1 MRGTRAGTL
10 ILGKVGYV
18 VVCLAA
24 AIVLVV
30 SGYAH
35 GLLKDAAALEQ
46 GGASLGDSSSVGAMN
61 ILLMGLES
69 RTDFEGNTLSAGQLT
84 ETHSGSDEPGGDL
97 GAQDTDTLIL
107 IHIDAGG
114 RKATGW
120 SIPRDDVVN
129 YPSAVGV
136 DGVTITEGKVDA
148 AYNDAYNQYIAK
160 NDGTQ
165 SGDALYTGANQ
176 AGELFEVQTVESL
189 THVHIDHFV
198 VSNIIGFY
206 SIASELG
213 GISVCI
219 GSAPASIEPGGE
231 GFTTG
236 SNLID
241 LPAAGDPLSDS
252 NSGFDA
258 FEDGYNIKQGG
269 NQYLHLGAAQS
280 LAFVRARDSLPGV
293 DIGRTHR
300 QQAAIDYII
309 YDLKHRN
316 ILTDPSTIDNLLT
329 ASTSFIKTDS
339 GFNLLDFAPQMESL
353 TGSNLKLSTLPDAAV
368 TGIDIPGLGDNQD
381 ANYVYVPDLAQEVND
396 SFYGSAAV
404 TPSKSVTVD
413 VFNGSGTDGLAGEA
427 STAFADLGYSVGQ
440 AANASSQSQQVTAD
454 TQVFYGAGAQ
464 TQAAVIADDMG
475 VQSATALS
483 SVAAGHVEVLMG
495 SDVIALPPGLE
506 QFGADTVSAAD
517 FAQAAQQDG
526 LAAGEQAPASA
537 TGTGLETEGT
547 DSVSATVIGPHA
559 VTGSAAEQA
568 KVQAAAQS
576 AASDELATVSEGA
589 QLLAAMTSS
598 SESVPS
604 TATSSGEDNEPRP
617 ADAPASI
624 PCVF

>member
-1 MRGTRAGTL
+1 M
-10 ILGKVGYV
+10 ILGKVGYAV
-18 VVCLAA
+18 ACLVAV
-24 AIVLVV
+24 IVLVV

-46 GGASLGDSSSVGAMN
+46 GGANLGDSSSVGAMN

-69 RTDFEGNTLSAGQLT
+69 RTDFEGNTLSAGGLT
-84 ETHSGSDEPGGDL
+84 ATHSGSDEPGGDL

-107 IHIDAGG
+107 IHINAGG
-114 RKATGW
+114 QKATGW

-129 YPSAVGV
+129 YPSAVVV
-136 DGVTITEGKVDA
+136 DGVKITEGKVDA
-148 AYNDAYNQYIAK
+148 AYNDAYNHYVDS
-160 NDGTQ
+160 NSGPQ

-189 THVHIDHFV
+189 AHVHIDHFV

-206 SIASELG
+206 SIAAELG

-219 GSAPASIEPGGE
+219 GSAPASVEPGGE

-241 LPAAGDPLSDS
+241 LPAAGDPLVDS

-258 FEDGYNIKQGG
+258 FKDGYNIERGG

-309 YDLKHRN
+309 YDFKHRN
-316 ILTDPSTIDNLLT
+316 ILTDPGTIDGLVN
-329 ASTSFIKTDS
+329 ASASFIKTDS

-368 TGIDIPGLGDNQD
+368 TGIDIPGLGNNQD
-381 ANYVYVPDLAQEVND
+381 ANYVYMPDLAQEVND

-413 VFNGSGTDGLAGEA
+413 VFNGSGTGGLAGEA
-427 STAFADLGYSVGQ
+427 STAFADLGYSVGK
-440 AANASSQSQQVTAD
+440 AANASTQPQPVTAG

-464 TQAAVIADDMG
+464 AQAAVIADDTG

-517 FAQAAQQDG
+517 FAQAAQQDR
-526 LAAGEQAPASA
+526 LPASEQAPASA
-537 TGTGLETEGT
+537 TGTGLETQGT
-547 DSVSATVIGPHA
+547 DSVSAA
-559 VTGSAAEQA
+559 VTGPQAAAGSPAEQA

-576 AASDELATVSEGA
+576 AASDELATVSDGA
-589 QLLAAMTSS
+589 QLLAATASS
-598 SESVPS
+598 SLANVPS
-604 TATSSGEDNEPRP
+604 TATSGGEDNEPRP

>member
-1 MRGTRAGTL
+1 L
-10 ILGKVGYV
+10 ILRKVGYV
-18 VVCLAA
+18 VACLTA

-69 RTDFEGNTLSAGQLT
+69 RTDFEGNTLSSGDLT
-84 ETHSGSDEPGGDL
+84 ATHSGSDKSGGDL

-107 IHIDAGG
+107 IHINAGG
-114 RKATGW
+114 QKATGW

-129 YPSAVGV
+129 YPSALVV
-136 DGVTITEGKVDA
+136 DGVRITEGKVDA
-148 AYNDAYNQYIAK
+148 AYNDAYNQYIAS
-160 NDGTQ
+160 NSGRQ
-165 SGDALYTGANQ
+165 SGAALYSGANQ
-176 AGELFEVQTVESL
+176 AGQLFEVQTVESVA
-189 THVHIDHFV
+189 HVHIDHFV
-198 VSNIIGFY
+198 ASNIIGFY
-206 SIASELG
+206 SIAAELG

-241 LPAAGDPLSDS
+241 LPAAGDPLRDS

-258 FEDGYNIKQGG
+258 FKDGYNIQQGG

-316 ILTDPSTIDNLLT
+316 ILTDPGTIDGLLT

-381 ANYVYVPDLAQEVND
+381 ANYVYVPDLAREVND

-413 VFNGSGTDGLAGEA
+413 VFNGSGAGGLAGEA
-427 STAFADLGYSVGQ
+427 STAFADLGYSVGK
-440 AANASSQSQQVTAD
+440 AANASSQQQPVTAG

-464 TQAAVIADDMG
+464 TQAAAIADDMG
-475 VQSATALS
+475 VQSASSLS
-483 SVAAGHVEVLMG
+483 SLAAGHVAVLMG

-517 FAQAAQQDG
+517 FAQAAQQAG
-526 LAAGEQAPASA
+526 LPASEQAPASA
-537 TGTGLETEGT
+537 TGTGLETQGT
-547 DSVSATVIGPHA
+547 ASVSAAVIGPQA
-559 VTGSAAEQA
+559 ITGSAAEQA
-568 KVQAAAQS
+568 KVQSAAQS
-576 AASDELATVSEGA
+576 AASDELATDSDGV
-589 QLLAAMTSS
+589 QLLEAVASS
-598 SESVPS
+598 AKTVPS

-617 ADAPASI
+617 AGVPASV

>member
-1 MRGTRAGTL
+1 L

-18 VVCLAA
+18 VACLAA

-35 GLLKDAAALEQ
+35 GLLKDAGALDQ
-46 GGASLGDSSSVGAMN
+46 GGANLGDSSSVGAMN

-69 RTDFEGNTLSAGQLT
+69 RTDFEGNTLSSGDLT
-84 ETHSGSDEPGGDL
+84 ATHSGSDKSGGDL

-107 IHIDAGG
+107 IHINAGG
-114 RKATGW
+114 QKATGW

-129 YPSAVGV
+129 YPSVVVV
-136 DGVTITEGKVDA
+136 DGVRITEGKVDA
-148 AYNDAYNQYIAK
+148 AYNDAYNQYVAS
-160 NDGTQ
+160 NVGTQ

-198 VSNIIGFY
+198 ASNIIGFY
-206 SIASELG
+206 SIAAELG
-213 GISVCI
+213 GISVCL
-219 GSAPASIEPGGE
+219 GSAPAGIEPGGA

-241 LPAAGDPLSDS
+241 LPAAGDPLRDS

-258 FEDGYNIKQGG
+258 FKDGYNIGRGG
-269 NQYLHLGAAQS
+269 NQYLHLAAAQS

-309 YDLKHRN
+309 YDFKHRN
-316 ILTDPSTIDNLLT
+316 ILTDPGTIDGLLT
-329 ASTSFIKTDS
+329 ASKAFIKTDS
-339 GFNLLDFAPQMESL
+339 GFNLLDFAPQMEAL

-368 TGIDIPGLGDNQD
+368 TGIDIPGLGNNQD
-381 ANYVYVPDLAQEVND
+381 ANYVYGPDLVREVND

-413 VFNGSGTDGLAGEA
+413 VFNGSGTGGLAGEA

-440 AANASSQSQQVTAD
+440 AANASTQSQQVTAD

-475 VQSATALS
+475 VEGATALS
-483 SVAAGHVEVLMG
+483 SVAAGHVEVVMG
-495 SDVIALPPGLE
+495 SGVIALPPGLE
-506 QFGADTVSAAD
+506 QFGADTVSAAG
-517 FAQAAQQDG
+517 FAQAAQQDR
-526 LAAGEQAPASA
+526 LPASEQAPASA
-537 TGTGLETEGT
+537 TGTGLETAGT
-547 DSVSATVIGPHA
+547 AAASAAVIGPHA
-559 VTGSAAEQA
+559 VAGSATEQA
-568 KVQAAAQS
+568 TVQATVQAAAQS
-576 AASDELATVSEGA
+576 AASDELATVSDGT
-589 QLLAAMTSS
+589 QLLAALSS
-598 SESVPS
+598 SLENVPS

-617 ADAPASI
+617 ADVPASV